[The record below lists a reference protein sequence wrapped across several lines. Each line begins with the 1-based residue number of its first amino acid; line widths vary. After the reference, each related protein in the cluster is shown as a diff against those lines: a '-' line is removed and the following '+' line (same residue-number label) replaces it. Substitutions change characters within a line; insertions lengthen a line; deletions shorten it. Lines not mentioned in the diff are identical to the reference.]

1 MENKPWGVLEGVRPT
16 KLARNIMKKG
26 VDRAFVSEALQDE
39 YGVRKDKADIVARV
53 IKHQTCI
60 IRNEGLVNLY
70 INIPICP
77 SRCAYCTFISAEY
90 KAVKDIVQDYV
101 DALVYEIRAVKKII
115 ANKPYVVRSIYVGG
129 GTPTVLSEE
138 QLEQI
143 LSELSYP
150 VTEFT
155 VECGRPD
162 TITDSK
168 LEVLKRNGVT
178 RICINPQTFSQ
189 KTLRK
194 IGRTNNTR
202 DVINAYMLAMK
213 HDFKVNM
220 DIIAGL
226 EGETLRIFKNNIKTL
241 LELSPNNITV
251 HTLSIKKNSQLDGQN
266 IQNDEVEKMV
276 DYAYDAL
283 SKDGYK
289 PYYLYRQ
296 KHQLGGLENIGYCK
310 MGDQCIYNIDSIEE
324 TCSIMGCGANA
335 MSKRID
341 FLNETIERSKN
352 YKFLHD
358 YIKNIDEEIKKKLIL
373 FK

>member
-1 MENKPWGVLEGVRPT
+1 MSDKPWGLLDGVRPT
-16 KLARNIMKKG
+16 KLARNLIKKG
-26 VDRAFVSEALQDE
+26 VDPVFVSEALQNNYE
-39 YGVRKDKADIVARV
+39 VSKKKADIVARV

-77 SRCAYCTFISAEY
+77 SRCSYCTFISAEY
-90 KAVKDIVQDYV
+90 KAVSNIIQEYV
-101 DALVYEIRAVKKII
+101 DALITEIRAVKKII

-129 GTPTVLSEE
+129 GTPTVLSEQ

-143 LSELSYP
+143 LQELSYP

-162 TITDSK
+162 TITEGK
-168 LEVLKRNGVT
+168 LKVLKRNGVT

-189 KTLRK
+189 RTLRK
-194 IGRTNNTR
+194 IGRNNTTK

-213 HDFKVNM
+213 YDFKVNM
-220 DIIAGL
+220 DLIAGF
-226 EGETLRIFKNNIKTL
+226 EGETLRIFKNNIKTI
-241 LELSPNNITV
+241 LELAPNNITV
-251 HTLSIKKNSQLDGQN
+251 HTLSIKKNSALDGQDIKN
-266 IQNDEVEKMV
+266 EEVEKMI
-276 DYAYDAL
+276 DYAYETL
-283 SKDGYK
+283 SNEGYK

-296 KHQLGGLENIGYCK
+296 KHQLGGLENIGYCQK
-310 MGDQCIYNIDSIEE
+310 GDQCMYNIDSIEE
-324 TCSIMGCGANA
+324 TCSIIACGANA
-335 MSKRID
+335 MSKKVD
-341 FLNETIERSKN
+341 FLTEKIERVKN

-358 YIKNIDEEIKKKLIL
+358 YINNIDEEIKKKMLI